1 MIIVESW
8 STQFFP
14 VAKKACTTLS
24 NPIVFRNWFCS
35 SLSTHMG
42 VPGKRCQGRGERATI
57 PISYSDSPPLLPI
70 LILTLIFTFTRHL
83 SPLTPQL
90 SPITSH
96 VSRLTSQ
103 RAMGENEVD
112 GEDEGEGECVSSKVY
127 KQLLAQACSSTYIH
141 TPT

>member
-1 MIIVESW
+1 
-8 STQFFP
+8 
-14 VAKKACTTLS
+14 
-24 NPIVFRNWFCS
+24 
-35 SLSTHMG
+35 MG

-103 RAMGENEVD
+103 RAMGEKEVD

-127 KQLLAQACSSTYIH
+127 KQLLAQAFTTSEQFFPPGSVPSTPPW
-141 TPT
+141 TPNLYNTLLNKALASVAGCLNW